1 MTMRKLS
8 TLPRSIRTTRW
19 MPFLTTMFATVLA
32 GTSVQAADPVPST
45 LPDAEAVT
53 ITSLREESPDG
64 DTALLQ
70 VRYPKGHAL
79 PDSITL
85 QVDGR
90 PAVLKRDRKVRDAF
104 VGTLRFDFDAFVA
117 EQSRRKEI
125 AGSISKTPV
134 FHGREIVAQL
144 PVAFLDPERLR
155 HDIGANVP
163 ILVPV
168 EVEAGIT
175 SLVDA
180 AKSLFVV
187 HPRVVE
193 DPDRTFDACTNTGN
207 PDGVWTFQRLMTN
220 MANPSLTGVNPSDF
234 VEQWLKTW
242 LETQVVNTF
251 GIEKR
256 PLMADRVLDTWPR
269 NGSGRLDLKLSPMR
283 LLAIVNRVDLRGNL
297 VYGGGD
303 AGEGRFVFGVMQ
315 RDSFGNCSEMPFTV
329 ILEYGVPIE
338 GCREVQEYGKRW
350 QHLDTFAL
358 GSPAYNAAL
367 QDLTDI
373 FTSADAAPSK
383 PNGSAINQVRTNE
396 NALDPTWELREFNVS
411 AATSNLETVST
422 KMTAHRATYNP
433 FPLPHTT
440 TLQAD
445 FVNANAPAI
454 LVDSHDVPATF
465 LGQPFLTGA
474 SLNPDTSPA
483 AAWIHSAI
491 FDNDARHHF
500 SLNACDSCHGS
511 ETSTRFLHV
520 EPRSMGTPAGLSRFL
535 TGNPGTVT
543 SPGTFTMPDPVSSA
557 PRTFGDLLH
566 RQADLDALVNLSCG
580 AGAVFDGVLRADSD
594 AITH

>member
-1 MTMRKLS
+1 MRKRLIS
-8 TLPRSIRTTRW
+8 THPIRTTRW
-19 MPFLTTMFATVLA
+19 MPFLTMMFAIVLA
-32 GTSVQAADPVPST
+32 GPSVQAADQVPSP

-53 ITSLREESPDG
+53 ITSLREMPPGG
-64 DTALLQ
+64 DTALLE

-79 PDSITL
+79 PDSIAL

-90 PAVLKRDRKVRDAF
+90 PVVLKRDRKVREAF
-104 VGTLRFDFDAFVA
+104 AGTLRFDFDAFVA
-117 EQSRRKEI
+117 EQARRKEI
-125 AGSISKTPV
+125 AESVSNTPV
-134 FHGREIVAQL
+134 FHGREIVGQL

-155 HDIGANVP
+155 RDIGANVP
-163 ILVPV
+163 IRIPA
-168 EVEAGIT
+168 EVEAGIA
-175 SLVDA
+175 SLINA
-180 AKSLFVV
+180 ENSLFVV
-187 HPRVVE
+187 HPLVVE
-193 DPDRTFDACTNTGN
+193 DPDRTFDVCTNTGN
-207 PDGVWTFQRLMTN
+207 PDGAWTFQRLMTN

-251 GIEKR
+251 DIDKR
-256 PLMADRVLDTWPR
+256 PLMANLVLDTWPR
-269 NGSGRLDLKLSPMR
+269 DGSGRLDLKQSPMR

-315 RDSFGNCSEMPFTV
+315 RDDLGNCSEMPFTV

-338 GCREVQEYGKRW
+338 GCREVQEYGTRW
-350 QHLDTFAL
+350 QDLDTFAL

-373 FTSADAAPSK
+373 FTSANAAPSK

-422 KMTAHRATYNP
+422 KMTPHRATYNP

-445 FVNANAPAI
+445 FVNANAPTI
-454 LVDSHDVPATF
+454 LADSHDVPTTF

-474 SLNPDTSPA
+474 SLNPDTQPA
-483 AAWIHSAI
+483 AAWIHPAI

-500 SLNACDSCHGS
+500 SLNTCDSCHGS
-511 ETSTRFLHV
+511 ETSTKFLHV
-520 EPRSMGTPAGLSRFL
+520 EPRSMGAPAALSRFL
-535 TGNPGTVT
+535 TGSPGTVA
-543 SPGTFTMPDPVSSA
+543 SPGTFTMPDPVSGV

-566 RQADLDALVNLSCG
+566 RQADLDALVSLSCG
-580 AGAVFDGVLRADSD
+580 AGAVFDGLLNASSA